1 MKTKMTSFKK
11 ALQFILICIVLLLAA
26 CNMTNQ
32 KEKKS
37 SDVDPAFATIAEIQD
52 IFDSGKLTSEQL
64 VQQCLDRIKAYDHKG
79 PALNAMITINPKAL
93 EVARALDMERKEKGS
108 RGPLH
113 GIPIILK
120 DNYNTGDL
128 PTTGGSAIL
137 KNSQPVDDAF
147 VVKRLREAGVVI
159 LGKANL
165 SEFALSY
172 GWLGYGSAVG
182 QTRNPHNPLRDP
194 SGSSSGSAVAV
205 AAGYAALGTGT
216 CTAGSIRGP
225 SAVCGV
231 VGIKPTMGLLS
242 RDGIIPASLTFD
254 VPGPITR
261 TMTDAAIMLG
271 IMAGIDPADPAT
283 QVSEGHTFDFQEAL
297 NANALQGA
305 RLGVVRTFNGANPD
319 VDSVFASS
327 LKSLEKEGAELFEI
341 ELPAPLDNLW
351 PVMGPVVDGDFG
363 PQIKTYLADLPEGA
377 PRTVEDLISIAE
389 SEAIARSATPLNPG
403 RIRGFR
409 DADASGGYESVERR
423 RSLEELIPAV
433 QKQLMSILDDQQ
445 LDAIIFPTLPCPA
458 SPRHDAEGNTYVCNI
473 DDPYRTCYIASSTG
487 FPEITVPA
495 GYTADIMPVG
505 LSFVGR
511 PFSEESL
518 IGFAFDFEQA
528 TLAYRIPAHTP
539 KLSQDES
546 K

>member
-1 MKTKMTSFKK
+1 MTTFKK
-11 ALQFILICIVLLLAA
+11 IYHIIMVGIVLLTIA
-26 CNMTNQ
+26 CNTTVRNE
-32 KEKKS
+32 KES
-37 SDVDPAFATIAEIQD
+37 SDLDPAFATIAEIQD
-52 IFDSGKLTSEQL
+52 LFASGKLTSVQL
-64 VQQCLDRIKAYDHKG
+64 VQHCLDRIKAYDDKG

-93 EVARALDMERKEKGS
+93 EIARALDMERKEKGS

-113 GIPIILK
+113 GIPVILK
-120 DNYNTGDL
+120 DNYDTGDL

-147 VVKRLREAGVVI
+147 VVNRLREAGVVI
-159 LGKANL
+159 LGKSNL

-205 AAGYAALGTGT
+205 AAGYATLGTGT
-216 CTAGSIRGP
+216 CTAGSIQGP

-242 RDGIIPASLTFD
+242 RDGIIPTSLTFD
-254 VPGPITR
+254 VPGTITR
-261 TMTDAAIMLG
+261 TMTDAAIMLDV
-271 IMAGIDPADPAT
+271 MAGVDPADPAT
-283 QVSEGHTFDFQEAL
+283 KASEGMSFNFQAAL
-297 NANALQGA
+297 KNNALQGA
-305 RLGVVRTFNGANPD
+305 RIGIVRNFEGANAD
-319 VDSVFASS
+319 VDSVFSASIQT
-327 LKSLEKEGAELFEI
+327 LKSEGAQLVEI
-341 ELPAPLDNLW
+341 QLPDPLDNLW
-351 PVMGPVVDGDFG
+351 SIMGPVVDGDFG
-363 PQIKTYLADLPEGA
+363 PQIEIYLMGLPEGA

-389 SEAIARSATPLNPG
+389 SHEILNSATPFNPG
-403 RIRGFR
+403 RIQGFK
-409 DADASGGYESVERR
+409 DAAAFGGYNSAARKKSVEED
-423 RSLEELIPAV
+423 LPAV
-433 QKQLMSILDDQQ
+433 IQKLTSLLDEHK

-458 SPRHDAEGNTYVCNI
+458 SPRYDTEDNSYVCNI

-528 TLAYRIPAHTP
+528 TLVYKIPVHTP
-539 KLSQDES
+539 KLSQDET